1 MRLIECF
8 HMLFYVAGALT
19 TLLRT
24 LPSVLDSVVLITLLL
39 VIYSTVGLLLFRN
52 TQEGHEYFPDF
63 SSAMVHMLV
72 LLTTANYPDVMMP
85 AYNAS
90 RPSVLF
96 FVSFLLVGLFFCMN
110 LVLAS
115 VYNNYKIQMKER
127 AVQYHR
133 KRRKG
138 LTAAFEQLDTNNSGY
153 VRIASCARLLVSRSV
168 LDRLWIV
175 YGCFVHATPVL

>member
-96 FVSFLLVGLFFCMN
+96 FVSFLLVGLFF
-110 LVLAS
+110 L
-115 VYNNYKIQMKER
+115 
-127 AVQYHR
+127 
-133 KRRKG
+133 
-138 LTAAFEQLDTNNSGY
+138 SGC
-153 VRIASCARLLVSRSV
+153 VGV
-168 LDRLWIV
+168 W
-175 YGCFVHATPVL
+175 

>member
-1 MRLIECF
+1 
-8 HMLFYVAGALT
+8 LT

-52 TQEGHEYFPDF
+52 TDEGHEYFPNF

-110 LVLAS
+110 LVLARYVCRYVWIMCGS
-115 VYNNYKIQMKER
+115 VGWLYSLWDFQCRFKCENTGLD
-127 AVQYHR
+127 HR
-133 KRRKG
+133 WGSFSPRKH
-138 LTAAFEQLDTNNSGY
+138 
-153 VRIASCARLLVSRSV
+153 LLFACSS
-168 LDRLWIV
+168 
-175 YGCFVHATPVL
+175 F